1 MHDTVKDTHWHEPR
15 AGENAGF
22 GDFRRPKLP
31 YDRFMEDE
39 GVPVY
44 RGIGFAR
51 VHDLPMRTWARLG
64 GRGSYIQLYGTEG
77 LWGMY
82 AVEIAPRG
90 ALNPERHLY
99 EKIVF
104 VVEGRGST
112 EVWQDGDSRRH
123 VFEWQKG
130 SLFTIPLNA
139 QHRVVNASSAPA
151 LLLCGTSAP
160 NVINLLDDTN
170 FVFNS
175 DYHFRSRFSGAE
187 DFFKPRDEIEPDP
200 VRGLA
205 ARRSNL
211 IPDIINTELPLDNRR
226 SPGYRRIEPMMAGN
240 RFYQFIGQYETGRYS
255 KAHKHHSTAVLICLK
270 GCGYTYT
277 WHEALGPTPWKDG
290 RAEKVVRQ
298 DYEYGGIVS
307 AAPMS
312 GDWFHQHFGIA
323 KDGLRVLAWHGPNNH
338 PALKAGR
345 PGEALRDIW
354 AVDLDKGGAAIPYHL
369 EDPALRREYEATLA
383 REGMAS
389 RMEARFYQPGGAA
402 AADKIGGF

>member
-1 MHDTVKDTHWHEPR
+1 MHDTVKDTHWHEPK
-15 AGENAGF
+15 AGQNAGF

-44 RGIGFAR
+44 RGIGAR
-51 VHDLPMRTWARLG
+51 CVKELPMRVWQRLG

-82 AVEIAPRG
+82 VVEVPPRA
-90 ALNPERHLY
+90 ALNIERHIY

-112 EVWQDGDSRRH
+112 EVWQDGQTRRH

-130 SLFTIPLNA
+130 SLFSIPLNA
-139 QHRVVNASSAPA
+139 LHRIVNASSGPA
-151 LLLCGTSAP
+151 TLLCGTSAP
-160 NVINLLDDTN
+160 N
-170 FVFNS
+170 
-175 DYHFRSRFSGAE
+175 
-187 DFFKPRDEIEPDP
+187 
-200 VRGLA
+200 
-205 ARRSNL
+205 
-211 IPDIINTELPLDNRR
+211 IINAELPLDNRR
-226 SPGYRRIEPMMAGN
+226 SPGYRRIEPMMTGN

-270 GCGYTYT
+270 GRGYTYT
-277 WHEALGPTPWKDG
+277 WPDALGPSPWRDG
-290 RAEKVVRQ
+290 KSDKVLRQ

-312 GDWFHQHFGIA
+312 GDWFHQHFGVA
-323 KDGLRVLAWHGPNNH
+323 KEGLRVLAWHGPNNH

-345 PGEALRDIW
+345 PGEALKDIW

-369 EDPALRREYEATLA
+369 EDPALRREYEEVLA
-383 REGMAS
+383 RDGLVS
-389 RMEARFYQPGGAA
+389 RMEPRFYQPAGAA
-402 AADKIGGF
+402 EADAIGGF

>member
-1 MHDTVKDTHWHEPR
+1 
-15 AGENAGF
+15 
-22 GDFRRPKLP
+22 
-31 YDRFMEDE
+31 MEEE
-39 GVPVY
+39 GC
-44 RGIGFAR
+44 RSIAALAR
-51 VHDLPMRTWARLG
+51 KRVQDLPMAPWQRIG

-82 AVEIAPRG
+82 VVEVPGAG
-90 ALNPERHLY
+90 ALNVEQHLY

-112 EVWQDGDSRRH
+112 EVWNEGESRRH

-139 QHRVVNASSAPA
+139 LHRIVNASSAPA

-160 NVINLLDDTN
+160 NVINLLDDLQ
-170 FVFNS
+170 FVFGCP
-175 DYHFRSRFSGAE
+175 HAFRHRFSGAE
-187 DFFKPRDEIEPDP
+187 DFFRPRDDIEPDP

-205 ARRSNL
+205 MRRTNL
-211 IPDIINTELPLDNRR
+211 IPDVITTELPLDNRR
-226 SPGYRRIEPMMAGN
+226 SPGYRRIEPLMAGN

-270 GCGYTYT
+270 GRGYTYT
-277 WHEALGPTPWKDG
+277 WHESLGPHHGATARRK
-290 RAEKVVRQ
+290 KVLRQ
-298 DYEYGGIVS
+298 DYDYGGIVS

-345 PGEALRDIW
+345 PGEAMRDIW
-354 AVDLDKGGAAIPYHL
+354 AVDLNKGGNADSLSHG
-369 EDPALRREYEATLA
+369 R
-383 REGMAS
+383 S
-389 RMEARFYQPGGAA
+389 GAA
-402 AADKIGGF
+402 AGI